1 MLASAAIDQS
11 IVATEYVLR
20 TEPFTVRRR
29 VRWSECDPA
38 GVVYA
43 GNFTEYLLSA
53 ADLFRQHLNVSGRLM
68 AAHDRTYHT
77 PGKAM
82 SLVYMSSLW
91 PDDIFDISVF
101 AGGVRTKTS
110 DVLARACRADDGS
123 AVFMG
128 RITSIYVSPND
139 RKQTVPIPGD
149 VRNAFEGYRARHPAP
164 QDLLDAVAR

>member
-1 MLASAAIDQS
+1 MSASSDQH

-53 ADLFRQHLNVSGRLM
+53 ADLFMQHLKVSGRLM
-68 AAHDRTYHT
+68 ATNDRSYHT

-91 PDDIFDISVF
+91 PDDVFDISVF
-101 AGGVRTKTS
+101 AGEVRTKTS
-110 DVLARACRADDGS
+110 DVLASASRADNGS

-128 RITSIYVSPND
+128 RITSIYVSREDRRQTVAIPND
-139 RKQTVPIPGD
+139 
-149 VRNAFEGYRARHPAP
+149 VRGAFERYRARHPVP